1 MTDYTKSKLIQTNL
15 AKNDQIKT
23 NGDKFPKITLNNM
36 KKQVSEDK

>member
-15 AKNDQIKT
+15 EKNEQIKT
-23 NGDKFPKITLNNM
+23 QGYKFPKITLNNM